1 MMNHSHRAGEFGL
14 SIWWSKWALNLIV
27 VTSTLKSD
35 TEHSQ
40 LLGIVN
46 CTDYGTPQRIS
57 YIIKFRQQTTTNVQK
72 VVQEVPK
79 MLEGN
84 KMCDTTLELIF
95 NGVLPHK
102 CDAPYNNN
110 YSKYYYLPFLNIWNG
125 HNYLGLCHWRS
136 TSQICTGS
144 SYAPFFRML

>member
-1 MMNHSHRAGEFGL
+1 MMNHSHRGGEFGL
-14 SIWWSKWALNLIV
+14 CIWWSKWALNLFV

-57 YIIKFRQQTTTNVQK
+57 YKVQATNYHK
-72 VVQEVPK
+72 CAKSCSRGTK

-125 HNYLGLCHWRS
+125 HTYMGLCHWRS